1 MGWHCS
7 GVWNFALQMP
17 NWAEH
22 LKPGNKLNADRQV
35 DIASDYSLHFF
46 FKTMIVDLKLKLL
59 WLKNAIY
66 YCFNKDFI

>member
-22 LKPGNKLNADRQV
+22 LKPGNKLNAGRQV
-35 DIASDYSLHFF
+35 DIASDYSL
-46 FKTMIVDLKLKLL
+46 KKIK
-59 WLKNAIY
+59 
-66 YCFNKDFI
+66 NKDCGSKITVALT

>member
-22 LKPGNKLNADRQV
+22 LKPGSKLNAGRQV
-35 DIASDYSLHFF
+35 DIASDYSFF
-46 FKTMIVDLKLKLL
+46 FFLNNDCGFKIKVALTEKCYFLL
-59 WLKNAIY
+59 LL
-66 YCFNKDFI
+66 